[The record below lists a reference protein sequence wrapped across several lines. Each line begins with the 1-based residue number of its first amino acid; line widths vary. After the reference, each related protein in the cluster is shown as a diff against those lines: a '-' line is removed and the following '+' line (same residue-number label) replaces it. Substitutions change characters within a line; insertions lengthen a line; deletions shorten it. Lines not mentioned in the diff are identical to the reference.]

1 MKADVTSAATA
12 IMKLL
17 FGRCNCTVYSNVG
30 SGYLW
35 LMLGILH
42 LYKYTHMQF
51 RDVLMEAWGG
61 HNPNIFKIAKKFAK
75 SQCHAVREMVNIFC
89 NIVLV
94 TVVGQMVKTHPPPQ
108 WNELWHNLE

>member
-30 SGYLW
+30 SGYLR

-61 HNPNIFKIAKKFAK
+61 VTIPIFSKLQK
-75 SQCHAVREMVNIFC
+75 SRPKVSAM
-89 NIVLV
+89 L
-94 TVVGQMVKTHPPPQ
+94 
-108 WNELWHNLE
+108 